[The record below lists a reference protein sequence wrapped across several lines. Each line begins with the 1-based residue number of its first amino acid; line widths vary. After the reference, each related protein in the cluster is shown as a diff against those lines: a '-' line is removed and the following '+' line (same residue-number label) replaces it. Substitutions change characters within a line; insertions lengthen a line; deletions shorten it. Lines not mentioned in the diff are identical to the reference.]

1 MSDDK
6 CSIIE
11 GCMQLRATY
20 DVAPSSTAAMADDGI
35 GGMATMAVAAPHVAP
50 RKARRV
56 SHVRRRKERLGMS
69 IMDFQVGT

>member
-35 GGMATMAVAAPHVAP
+35 GGMATMAVAAP
-50 RKARRV
+50 
-56 SHVRRRKERLGMS
+56 EGE
-69 IMDFQVGT
+69 VGDEYHGFSGWDLTC